1 MFLAMPD
8 LLRSAM
14 LAIQKGES
22 GKHNMPC
29 VHELVILIIPAL
41 VEALKVILFIMV
53 ESFFIISG
61 IQYIWHIF
69 SIDYVRKLVILII
82 PPLVKTL
89 NKLILFVI
97 VIELYY

>member
-1 MFLAMPD
+1 MPD

-22 GKHNMPC
+22 GEHNMSC

-53 ESFFIISG
+53 ESFFIIFS
-61 IQYIWHIF
+61 IQYIF
-69 SIDYVRKLVILII
+69 SIDYVQKLVILII

-89 NKLILFVI
+89 NKVILLVM